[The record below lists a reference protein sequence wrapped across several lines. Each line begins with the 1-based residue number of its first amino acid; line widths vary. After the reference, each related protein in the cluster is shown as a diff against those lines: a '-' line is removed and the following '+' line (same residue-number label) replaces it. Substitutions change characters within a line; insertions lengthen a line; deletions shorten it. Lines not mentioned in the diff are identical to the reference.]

1 MRLEFLLVV
10 MVVSIFRYN
19 KVFGNLREFCDDR
32 FTGGCCGDQDFG
44 TDQKSCSAL
53 LRLGRR
59 GACGS
64 SFSSLN
70 SHVTVQEVKIVFGE
84 VRYSATKN
92 APKKVLGFVFARQT
106 RSVLF
111 ITVINK

>member
-1 MRLEFLLVV
+1 MRLEFFLVV

-19 KVFGNLREFCDDR
+19 KLFRNLREFCNDQ
-32 FTGGCCGDQDFG
+32 FTGGCCGGPNFG
-44 TDQKSCSAL
+44 TDQKRCSAL
-53 LRLGRR
+53 LWLDRR

-84 VRYSATKN
+84 VRYCATKN
-92 APKKVLGFVFARQT
+92 APKKLLGFVLARQT